1 MRATRRP
8 GGTGGAG
15 GAARPEDGYTK
26 IYRVVARIPPG
37 RVATYGQVAVLAGV
51 PGQAR
56 LVGYA
61 LHALDEGNRL
71 PWHRVINAQGRI
83 SPRSGSDVPM
93 HVVQRRRLERERVT
107 FDDAGRIPLERFR
120 WKGRSGRSGRR

>member
-1 MRATRRP
+1 MRATATRWAA
-8 GGTGGAG
+8 GTGEAVRQEG
-15 GAARPEDGYTK
+15 GYAN

-93 HVVQRRRLERERVT
+93 HLVQRRRLERERVT